1 VRKVDSKRYAIPG
14 SPIALSRSPE
24 TIATAETSADKQAPI
39 EEEVTSDHDH
49 IDDERKPTPKP
60 KLKSKWQL
68 KPEPKLEPKVEMK
81 ARSRSVK
88 RHEGKMVQVGRLK
101 AFVENFYR
109 ENGMPHRADR
119 VAGADMAGLKRKLGK
134 RGV

>member
-1 VRKVDSKRYAIPG
+1 VREVGSKGYAIPG
-14 SPIALSRSPE
+14 SPIALARSPE
-24 TIATAETSADKQAPI
+24 TVATAELSADKQALL
-39 EEEVTSDHDH
+39 EEEARSDHDH
-49 IDDERKPTPKP
+49 IDDERKPVPKP
-60 KLKSKWQL
+60 KLASKWQA
-68 KPEPKLEPKVEMK
+68 KPETKPEPKVEMK

-119 VAGADMAGLKRKLGK
+119 VAGADMAGRKRKLGR